1 MKTQASPFI
10 LLFRAAIP
18 VLMAGSL
25 NAALIASEDFNY
37 AGSIS
42 GQNGGTGWSGAWAGT
57 GAGGNLLTSGTGQ
70 SLYFGQSPALT
81 SDGSTHVWSESN
93 KGNERDFTTTIPL
106 GSQTLYFTAL
116 VRAYAVSTTGGASEA
131 DLRFG
136 FFTGAGASGN
146 MRANVGI
153 SNGTLFAA
161 ATADGYLSGDTAAG
175 AFVDDTTYLL
185 AMKRVG
191 GASGAIFASL
201 IEADGNSATLAAE
214 PGSWQVTQPGASGVV
229 LTSLRF
235 LTNGDGDGGIRIDDL
250 RIATDWDTAVAGI
263 VVPEPSSSALLG
275 LGGLLLV
282 ARRRRSA
289 ISA

>member
-106 GSQTLYFTAL
+106 NTQTLYFTAL
-116 VRAYAVSTTGGASEA
+116 VRAYASSTSGGASEA

-250 RIATDWDTAVAGI
+250 RIATDWDSAVAGI

>member
-106 GSQTLYFTAL
+106 NTQTLYFTAL
-116 VRAYAVSTTGGASEA
+116 VRAYASSTSGGASEA

-161 ATADGYLSGDTAAG
+161 ATADGYLLGDTAAG

-214 PGSWQVTQPGASGVV
+214 PVSWQVTELGASGVT

-250 RIATDWDTAVAGI
+250 RIATDWDSAVAGI